1 MGMHLSQ
8 FCRDLATS
16 FCLWGKQ
23 LVNGQ
28 LGPNPRSEQWLSP
41 HLSPNYCLGQMHKA
55 SKLSS
60 FLGGFPGV
68 KSTLTE
74 LLKQKV
80 PWTTLKTVTQR
91 HREVS
96 YSSSIKNLT
105 NCTSDFCFYF
115 SQDLKKKDHQLM
127 MTRTNPANPG
137 LKTLASRSQSGVL
150 SHITKTTGLKGKI
163 HH

>member
-1 MGMHLSQ
+1 MRLSQ
-8 FCRDLATS
+8 FWRDLATS

-28 LGPNPRSEQWLSP
+28 LGPNSRSEQWLSP
-41 HLSPNYCLGQMHKA
+41 HPSPNYCLGQMHKA

-115 SQDLKKKDHQLM
+115 FSRFKKKKKGPPIDDDQDQPCQPRAEDLGQQIPV
-127 MTRTNPANPG
+127 RCAE
-137 LKTLASRSQSGVL
+137 
-150 SHITKTTGLKGKI
+150 SHNKN
-163 HH
+163 HRA